1 MALESEKKSTVEELT
16 ATVREQHLMLLR
28 AQDREIGLEQQ
39 LNTLRAGHNRED
51 LVREIAT
58 LRASASYKI
67 GRFIT
72 APFRFI
78 GFVWIFGVR
87 ALKSVARR
95 IAVKLRQ
102 R

>member
-1 MALESEKKSTVEELT
+1 MSTKKDAPNSVDELV

-39 LNTLRAGHNRED
+39 LNTIRAGHNRED
-51 LVREIAT
+51 LVHEIAT

-67 GRFIT
+67 GRFLT

-78 GFVWIFGVR
+78 GRVWSFGIR
-87 ALKSVARR
+87 ALKVLARR
-95 IAVKLRQ
+95 VVSRLRK